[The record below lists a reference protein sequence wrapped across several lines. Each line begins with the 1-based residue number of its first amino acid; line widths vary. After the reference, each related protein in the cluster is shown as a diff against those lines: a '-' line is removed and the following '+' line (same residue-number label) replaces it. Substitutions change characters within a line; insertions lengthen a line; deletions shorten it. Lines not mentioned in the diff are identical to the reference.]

1 MPTHS
6 SELCYYRYMKALSE
20 YLNTA
25 GNVAV
30 IPTDTIYG
38 VVARASDPAAVV
50 RLYQLK
56 HREAKPGTVVAS
68 SIDQLVELG
77 VTRRYL
83 KAVEQF
89 WPGAVS
95 VIIPCSQELEY
106 IHQGVGS
113 LAFRIP
119 DDARLLELL
128 QQTGPLVTSSAN
140 QPGEPPA
147 TTIDEAK
154 GYFGSEV
161 EWYEDG
167 GTISSEPSTVIHII
181 DDAIEIVRLGAVKI
195 DESGRR
201 IEP

>member
-1 MPTHS
+1 MTSLAQHLYTPG
-6 SELCYYRYMKALSE
+6 EI
-20 YLNTA
+20 
-25 GNVAV
+25 AV
-30 IPTDTIYG
+30 IPTDTVYG
-38 VVARASDPAAVV
+38 VVARAADPTAVA
-50 RLYQLK
+50 RLYRLK
-56 HREAKPGTVVAS
+56 RRESKPGTIVAA
-68 SIDQLVELG
+68 SIEQLVELG

-95 VIIPCSQELEY
+95 VIIPCGSQLEY

-119 DDARLLELL
+119 DDPLLIELL

-147 TTIDEAK
+147 TTVDEAK
-154 GYFGSEV
+154 AYFGDDV
-161 EWYEDG
+161 PWYQDG
-167 GTISSEPSTVIHII
+167 GTIDREPSTVIRII
-181 DDAIEIVRLGAVKI
+181 DDAIEVVRVGAVKM

-201 IEP
+201 DI